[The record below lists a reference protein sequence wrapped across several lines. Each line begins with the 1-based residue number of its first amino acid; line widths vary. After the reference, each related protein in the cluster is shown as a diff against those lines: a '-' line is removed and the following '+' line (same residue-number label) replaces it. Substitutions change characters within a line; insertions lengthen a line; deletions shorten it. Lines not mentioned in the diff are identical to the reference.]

1 MNNPHHDRFGSWLT
15 DGAVAELPRD
25 VALHASA
32 CDDCLRLA
40 AGLDALTAVNAGAAG
55 APPTLA
61 RPMRSPFIGTA
72 IARTAAGIAAVGFV
86 AVATAIGVGSLIPPG
101 GGELAEIEATPQST
115 PAEGVLGGVG
125 GAPDATAT
133 ATGVP
138 TASATESPSAT
149 ASPSASFSA
158 DSTASPPAGTSA
170 AAQPTPGPVTPPFQT
185 AAPTPRPTAVVITPP
200 PPTATP
206 APTPTAAPTTA
217 PPTPSPSP
225 TPSPTPTASPSPT
238 PEPPDPTP
246 TPAPSCE
253 PLEPLCEIIP

>member
-1 MNNPHHDRFGSWLT
+1 MNDPHHDRFRSWLT
-15 DGAVAELPRD
+15 DGTVAELPRD

-86 AVATAIGVGSLIPPG
+86 AVATAIGVGSLIPPDG
-101 GGELAEIEATPQST
+101 GGLAEIEATPQST

-133 ATGVP
+133 GTGAP
-138 TASATESPSAT
+138 TASAPGSPSTT

-158 DSTASPPAGTSA
+158 DSTASQPAGTSA

-185 AAPTPRPTAVVITPP
+185 AAPTPRPTAVVIISP
-200 PPTATP
+200 PPTSTP
-206 APTPTAAPTTA
+206 APTAAPTTA

-225 TPSPTPTASPSPT
+225 TPSPTLTPTPTPTPSASPAPSATPSPT
-238 PEPPDPTP
+238 PTP
-246 TPAPSCE
+246 S
-253 PLEPLCEIIP
+253 

>member
-1 MNNPHHDRFGSWLT
+1 MNDSHHDRFRSWLT
-15 DGAVAELPRD
+15 DGGVAELQRD

-55 APPTLA
+55 APPRLA
-61 RPMRSPFIGTA
+61 RPMRSPVIGTA

-133 ATGVP
+133 PTGVP
-138 TASATESPSAT
+138 TASATGSPSAT

-200 PPTATP
+200 PPTATT
-206 APTPTAAPTTA
+206 APTTAPTAIPTTAPTAAPTTA
-217 PPTPSPSP
+217 PTAAPTPAP
-225 TPSPTPTASPSPT
+225 TPAPTAAPTPAP
-238 PEPPDPTP
+238 PTP
-246 TPAPSCE
+246 TPAPTPS
-253 PLEPLCEIIP
+253 

>member
-1 MNNPHHDRFGSWLT
+1 MNDPHHDRFRSWLT

-32 CDDCLRLA
+32 CGDCLRLA
-40 AGLDALTAVNAGAAG
+40 AGLDALTGVNAGAAG
-55 APPTLA
+55 APPTVA
-61 RPMRSPFIGTA
+61 RPMRSPFMGTA

-125 GAPDATAT
+125 GVPDATAT

-138 TASATESPSAT
+138 TASAPGSPSAT
-149 ASPSASFSA
+149 ASPSPSFSA

-170 AAQPTPGPVTPPFQT
+170 AAQPTPGPVTPPFHT

-206 APTPTAAPTTA
+206 APTAAPTTA
-217 PPTPSPSP
+217 PTTPSPSP
-225 TPSPTPTASPSPT
+225 TISPSPTQTPSASPTPT
-238 PEPPDPTP
+238 PTP
-246 TPAPSCE
+246 TPSPPASCAP
-253 PLEPLCEIIP
+253 LDPLCEVLP